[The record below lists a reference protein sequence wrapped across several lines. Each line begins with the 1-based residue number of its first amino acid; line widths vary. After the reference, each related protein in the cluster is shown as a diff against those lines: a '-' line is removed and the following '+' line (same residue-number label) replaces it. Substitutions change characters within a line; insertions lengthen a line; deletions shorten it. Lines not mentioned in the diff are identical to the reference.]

1 MSRLP
6 EVDIRLEVSDLNVD
20 LNDGRVDAALR
31 YGVGTYPGAAT
42 ERILEETMSPVCS
55 PDYRSRIGGL
65 IDPADLIRCTLL
77 HERRVLHDDSTL
89 PNWERWLA
97 APGVAGTRSR
107 GPALSHGRLTNEA
120 AFRGAGVGLGHG
132 GLVAGTATA

>member
-77 HERRVLHDDSTL
+77 HERRVLHGDKIGRAHVRTPV
-89 PNWERWLA
+89 PNAQL
-97 APGVAGTRSR
+97 VI
-107 GPALSHGRLTNEA
+107 RLMLEKKK
-120 AFRGAGVGLGHG
+120 
-132 GLVAGTATA
+132 